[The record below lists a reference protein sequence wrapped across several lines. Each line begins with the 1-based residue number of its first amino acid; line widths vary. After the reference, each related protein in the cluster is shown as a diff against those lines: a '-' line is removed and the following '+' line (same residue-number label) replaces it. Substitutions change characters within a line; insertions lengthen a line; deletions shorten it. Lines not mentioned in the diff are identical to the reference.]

1 MINASIVGRSLVF
14 VRDQPKKDGFSKITT
29 FTYDLDSAYFA
40 LESSP
45 ASHGTSVTVVPK
57 KSLTPEVVPIFVDVK
72 ELKKRKKEKD
82 E

>member
-14 VRDQPKKDGFSKITT
+14 VRDQPKKDGNIKVTT
-29 FTYDLDSAYFA
+29 FTYDLDAAYFA
-40 LESSP
+40 LESGP
-45 ASHGTSVTVVPK
+45 ASHGTSVAVVPK

-72 ELKKRKKEKD
+72 ELKKRKKAD